1 MNNLILYAT
10 KNVHSKIKLRAKG
23 KPVGLTHWDMAGM
36 FNATK
41 PTISLHLK
49 KLFEERDIDQAAI
62 VKESLT
68 VHIGFNREVQC
79 PINLYSLDTL
89 LARGLPGA
97 FAG

>member
-10 KNVHSKIKLRAKG
+10 KNGRSKIKLRPKG
-23 KPVGLTHWDMAGM
+23 KPVGLTQWELAGI
-36 FNATK
+36 FDATK
-41 PTISLHLK
+41 RTISLHLK
-49 KLFEERDIDQAAI
+49 KLFEERDIDQVAI

-89 LARGLPGA
+89 LARVLKGA
-97 FAG
+97 FAA